1 MLTYDTIIIGSGLGG
16 LKTAYILAKEGLN
29 VCVLEQGKQFG
40 GAIQNFQREGVV
52 FDTGAHYVG
61 SLDKGQLLHR
71 YFDYFDLNSKIN
83 VKRLDSNCFDKIS
96 FGDHKTIYS
105 HSIGFDNFA
114 EGIIEKF
121 PDEKR
126 AILQYTED
134 IEQMG
139 KAFPLFNLRSDIGIG
154 DVGKYT
160 KNSLSSYIASL
171 TQNRRLQNVLLG
183 SNLLYTGE
191 EHKTPLY
198 VHGLITNSYIQSSYR
213 FVGGSGQLADF
224 LIDSIRLFGGK
235 VLKNKKVVK
244 LEMKGSAI
252 SYAETDGGERFYAKN
267 FISNVHPKPT
277 FEMLPEHI
285 TKKVY
290 FKRVSTIENTIS
302 VFSLYIV
309 FKKNSFKYLNHNIYH
324 HRSNDVWTDL
334 KYNVSDWPKSILFL
348 TQVPKDGGEYADG
361 ATVMSF
367 MSFSEFAKWEG
378 TQIENRP
385 EDYDDLKKQKE
396 EQMLDF
402 VEERFPGIRGQI
414 KSVYS
419 STPLTYKDYTAT
431 EEGAIYGVTRDFNQ
445 QSRNMIMTNTKIPN
459 LYLTG
464 QNVNLHGVLGV
475 GVGAVM
481 TASKFLGMD
490 YLLQKIA
497 DGK

>member
-1 MLTYDTIIIGSGLGG
+1 MTKYDIIIIGSGLGG
-16 LKTAYILAKEGLN
+16 LKTAYILAKEGLK
-29 VCVLEQGKQFG
+29 VCVLEQGNQFG
-40 GAIQNFQREGVV
+40 GAIQNFQRDGVV

-61 SLDKGQLLHR
+61 SLDEGQLLHR

-96 FGDHKTIYS
+96 FGDDQNEYCHA
-105 HSIGFDNFA
+105 IGFENFA
-114 EGIIEKF
+114 ERIIDKF
-121 PDEKR
+121 PTER
-126 AILQYTED
+126 NAILKYTKD
-134 IEQMG
+134 MEQMG
-139 KAFPLFNLRSDIGIG
+139 DVFPMFNLRSDMNVS

-160 KNSLSSYIASL
+160 KASLSDYISSL
-171 TQNRRLQNVLLG
+171 TTNKRLQNVLLG

-198 VHGLITNSYIQSSYR
+198 VHGLITNSYIQSAYR
-213 FVGGSGQLADF
+213 FVGGSGQLADI
-224 LIDSIRLFGGK
+224 LIDSIRSFGGD
-235 VLKNKKVVK
+235 VLKNNKVVK
-244 LEMKGSAI
+244 LEMNSSVI
-252 SYAETDGGERFYAKN
+252 SYAETEQGERFYADN
-267 FISNVHPKPT
+267 FISNMHPKPT

-290 FKRVSTIENTIS
+290 FRRVSSIENTIS

-309 FKKNSFKYLNHNIYH
+309 FKKNHFKYLNHNVYH
-324 HRSNDVWTDL
+324 HRVNNVWTDL
-334 KYNVSDWPKSILFL
+334 DYKHSEWPKSILFL

-367 MSFSEFAKWEG
+367 MSYSEFAKWEG
-378 TQIENRP
+378 TEIEKRP
-385 EDYDDLKKQKE
+385 EEYNALKKQKE

-431 EEGAIYGVTRDFNQ
+431 EEGAIYGITRDFNQ

-490 YLLQKIA
+490 YLLKKIS

>member
-1 MLTYDTIIIGSGLGG
+1 MITYDIVIIGSGLGG

-40 GAIQNFQREGVV
+40 GAIQNFKREGVV

-61 SLDKGQLLHR
+61 ALDEGQLLHR
-71 YFDYFDLNSKIN
+71 FFDYFDFNSKIK
-83 VKRLDSNCFDKIS
+83 VKRLDSNGFDKIS
-96 FGDHKTIYS
+96 FGDQTTSYAHAM
-105 HSIGFDNFA
+105 GFDNFA
-114 EGIIEKF
+114 EHLAEKF
-121 PDEKR
+121 PTEKN
-126 AILQYTED
+126 AILKYTED
-134 IEQMG
+134 IKDMG
-139 KAFPLFNLRSDIGIG
+139 KAFPLFNLRSELGVG

-160 KNSLSSYIASL
+160 KASLSDYISSL
-171 TQNRRLQNVLLG
+171 TPNKRLQNVLLG

-191 EHKTPLY
+191 EQKTPLY
-198 VHGLITNSYIQSSYR
+198 VHGLITNSYIQSAYR

-224 LIDSIRLFGGK
+224 LIDSIRSFGGK
-235 VLKNKKVVK
+235 VLNNKKVVK
-244 LEMKGSAI
+244 LEMKDSVV

-290 FKRVSTIENTIS
+290 FKRVSSIENTIS

-324 HRSNDVWTDL
+324 YRSNDIWTDL
-334 KYNVSDWPKSILFL
+334 KYDVSNWPKSILFL
-348 TQVPKDGGEYADG
+348 TQVPNDGGDYADG

-367 MSFSEFAKWEG
+367 MNYSEFAKWEG

-385 EDYDDLKKQKE
+385 EEYEALKKQKE

-431 EEGAIYGVTRDFNQ
+431 EQGAIYGVTRDYNQ